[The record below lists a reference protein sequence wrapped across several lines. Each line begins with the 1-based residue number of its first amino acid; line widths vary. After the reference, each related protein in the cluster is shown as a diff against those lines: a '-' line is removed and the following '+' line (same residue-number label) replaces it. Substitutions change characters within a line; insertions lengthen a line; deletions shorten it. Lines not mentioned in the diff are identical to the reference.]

1 MPTPPEPE
9 DAPLPG
15 VVVPD
20 DPRDLDADRW
30 RLYEE
35 LSAAGKIRHS
45 PDSVRATDHPSR
57 WREGLPWYGGHGS
70 RLLPLLFM
78 IMAIAAMGAS
88 MALVFVKRTD
98 APLPT
103 GALAVGSAPVG
114 QIGGLLPAE
123 LVEVNGSPRTLRD
136 IRPAVLF
143 VLPAGTCTTCDLT
156 AESLSDQAAAA
167 GMRLLVTGTA
177 EQAETLAAVSLASG
191 VPALTMSNSS
201 LDLFGLAGPAVI
213 IVAPDGTVAD
223 IVSDVDANTDI
234 SESAQQ
240 VATSAT

>member
-45 PDSVRATDHPSR
+45 PDSARATDHPSR

-70 RLLPLLFM
+70 RLLPLMFIIL
-78 IMAIAAMGAS
+78 AVAAMVAS

-103 GALAVGSAPVG
+103 AALAVGTAPPG
-114 QIGGLLPAE
+114 QVGGLLPAE

-143 VLPAGTCTTCDLT
+143 VLPSGSCTTCDLT
-156 AESLSDQAAAA
+156 AASLASQAATA
-167 GMRLLVTGTA
+167 GMRLLVTGTPI
-177 EQAETLAAVSLASG
+177 QAETLAEVARASG
-191 VPALTMSNSS
+191 APTMTISQTG
-201 LDLFGLAGPAVI
+201 LEPFGLTGPSVI
-213 IVAPDGTVAD
+213 IVAPDGTVAE
-223 IVSDVDANTDI
+223 VVTDVDVNTDI

-240 VATSAT
+240 VATPAT